1 MSCMIILG
9 LGGKKYTKEHIDG
22 TVRVINA
29 CAPNYVGALT
39 LYLEN
44 GIKQEFLDKYNGE
57 FERISDSDALDE
69 LERLVRGIDV
79 DSNVIFRA
87 NHGSNAFYVNGISS
101 KQRFHAWTDYT
112 YERKS
117 TDGKTRRIARIL
129 DPATVY
135 SFTTLVTITEYSPL
149 NMFTTFSPSILTRN
163 LYLRSI
169 SIQNFF

>member
-1 MSCMIILG
+1 MGIRAVNKAKCWICNVLYDNTRSWR
-9 LGGKKYTKEHIDG
+9 KKIYFAKEHIDG

-87 NHGSNAFYVNGISS
+87 NHGSNAFYVNGTFPANKDSMLGQITHM
-101 KQRFHAWTDYT
+101 KENPQM
-112 YERKS
+112 
-117 TDGKTRRIARIL
+117 AR
-129 DPATVY
+129 P
-135 SFTTLVTITEYSPL
+135 EG
-149 NMFTTFSPSILTRN
+149 
-163 LYLRSI
+163 LRG
-169 SIQNFF
+169 F

>member
-1 MSCMIILG
+1 M
-9 LGGKKYTKEHIDG
+9 
-22 TVRVINA
+22 INA

-87 NHGSNAFYVNGISS
+87 NHGSNAFYVNGTFPANKDSMLGQITHM
-101 KQRFHAWTDYT
+101 KENPQM
-112 YERKS
+112 
-117 TDGKTRRIARIL
+117 AR
-129 DPATVY
+129 P
-135 SFTTLVTITEYSPL
+135 EG
-149 NMFTTFSPSILTRN
+149 
-163 LYLRSI
+163 LRG
-169 SIQNFF
+169 F